1 MNQNIKI
8 ILLSLLLAGCNL
20 NIVDSSSKTSTTSHV
35 SKVESSS
42 KEESN
47 LVTSSNSTSISSLT
61 SSNTSIT
68 ASSSLSSSSSSNK
81 DSSTSS
87 SISSSSSSN
96 LSSSSSSTSSSSSS
110 KVENKIT
117 ISFVKEE
124 AKKYKG
130 LENSVG
136 VYESNYY
143 VEIDL
148 ALIACLDAITTKT
161 GYGDRYKILM
171 SDGNDYIYIKTKQ
184 ENYTYLKNYVEDRGV
199 YTVKGYISLY
209 NNEVELTVS
218 EKPTYLSN
226 KTIDINYESLAAK
239 DTLENIYNE
248 MYGLK
253 LNCKGIAFSKIVAID
268 VVCLA
273 KDINNTNLYFGN
285 GSRIIN
291 VHGSDKVTNK
301 FVVGSSYTLYGAL
314 NMHNF
319 RPGLEY
325 VHSVKLDSNIEF
337 NVDTAKE
344 MKAEDFY
351 KYKYETDKDA
361 SYPNYSKLFEYPYI
375 IKGYANSYT
384 KDNKEYVVFEDKYNT
399 NYYSTYQ
406 NAMNAKAV
414 FFVNE
419 NYIKLTASNNK
430 YCPMYEHIDVGTNL
444 ETIVFPY
451 LWNTQKYPQV
461 YCYNFNEI

>member
-1 MNQNIKI
+1 MNKNIKI

-20 NIVDSSSKTSTTSHV
+20 NIIDSSSNNKSSSTNSV
-35 SKVESSS
+35 NKVESTPFSNVNEESS
-42 KEESN
+42 KISN
-47 LVTSSNSTSISSLT
+47 ISSSRDSSTSSKVSSLSTLTSSTISSNSSLEESSSS
-61 SSNTSIT
+61 SSNS
-68 ASSSLSSSSSSNK
+68 SSSLSSSSSSENK
-81 DSSTSS
+81 ETLTIS
-87 SISSSSSSN
+87 SI
-96 LSSSSSSTSSSSSS
+96 
-110 KVENKIT
+110 
-117 ISFVKEE
+117 KEE

-148 ALIACLDAITTKT
+148 TLIACLDAITTKS

-226 KTIDINYESLAAK
+226 KTIDINYETLAAK

-248 MYGLK
+248 MYDLK

-325 VHSVKLDSNIEF
+325 VHSVKLDSKIEF
-337 NVDTAKE
+337 NTDDAKE
-344 MKAEDFY
+344 IKAEDFY

-361 SYPNYSKLFEYPYI
+361 SYPNYSKLFEYPYV

-419 NYIKLTASNNK
+419 NYIKLTASNSK
-430 YCPMYEHIDVGTNL
+430 YCPMYEHIDAGTNL
-444 ETIVFPY
+444 ETIIFPY

-461 YCYNFNEI
+461 YCYSFNEI